1 MISKELIDFVDNHYE
16 WLKNKYKID
25 DKQKEIL
32 FRAVKLSEEVG
43 ELSQEILSHNSLQL
57 KRKLDNYKKGNMEGE
72 FADVIITT
80 LLLAKSADVD
90 VRKALENKI
99 EKEKLNHKKSMMS

>member
-1 MISKELIDFVDNHYE
+1 MISNKLTDFVDKHYE
-16 WLKNKYKID
+16 WLRKIYHLD

-57 KRKLDNYKKGNMEGE
+57 KRKLDNYKKENLEGE

-80 LLLAKSADVD
+80 LLLAKAVDVD
-90 VRKALENKI
+90 IKKALENKI
-99 EKEKLNHKKSMMS
+99 AKSDMVNERQ